1 MISEPMAQ
9 MVEPGFVVDSA
20 DLAQEIISSFE
31 SLAKSGMLGASVGDV
46 SLRMPGA
53 DSMLITPA
61 TPFVEHVDES
71 DLIEVGMNGRLLH
84 KRGRPTFS
92 MQIHLAIYKQRPD
105 VNAIVHCHAPVA
117 TVLGICELPIPP
129 VTFDAVPFVDLP
141 RVPAAIVQDGQW
153 AQEVA
158 AHLAGGAPAALL
170 LNNGI
175 VAVGEDARQA
185 VRRTLALE
193 ETARILVVCYLLQ
206 QVPVAL
212 PSQAVEI
219 LRDSLF

>member
-1 MISEPMAQ
+1 MAQ

-46 SLRMPGA
+46 SLRVPGA
-53 DSMLITPA
+53 DSMLITPL
-61 TPFVEHVDES
+61 TPLVEHVDES

-92 MQIHLAIYKQRPD
+92 MQMHLAIYKQRPD
-105 VNAIVHCHAPVA
+105 VNAIVHCHAPVS

-129 VTFDAVPFVDLP
+129 VTFDAIPFVDLP

-153 AQEVA
+153 AHEVA

-219 LRDSLF
+219 LRDSLL